1 MNEIDVPPSVWRAF
15 VQVARLRSF
24 SKAARALSSRQSTV
38 STQIRRL
45 EDQIGQPLFARTT
58 RSVRLTPL
66 AEHLL
71 PVAEEIVGLQSIASA
86 RLADAPLSGQL
97 RVLASAPLFAIYE
110 MHRLFARFMRTHPDL
125 RLTTRCAP
133 DEELAKADPAD
144 YDLVIGAGN
153 LPAHG
158 AASSRPVRRERLRW
172 YGQRSGVTDPRRAS
186 LVLLSPF
193 TSAVR
198 AGERHVAVHADDL
211 ETAVRCVKAGIGVS
225 LLPVAEAAR
234 FDLAPL
240 DGTGLPAVPKLDIR
254 IVAPEQPGPAAT
266 ALRNQL
272 LHWLRERSRTEEA

>member
-1 MNEIDVPPSVWRAF
+1 MNEVDVPPSVWRAF

-24 SKAARALSSRQSTV
+24 SSAARALSSRQSTV

-97 RVLASAPLFAIYE
+97 RVLASAPLFSIYE
-110 MHRLFARFMRTHPDL
+110 LHRLFARFMRTHPDL
-125 RLTTRCAP
+125 RLTTRCVP
-133 DEELAKADPAD
+133 DAALSSAAAGD
-144 YDLVIGAGN
+144 YDLMIGAGS
-153 LPAHG
+153 LPG
-158 AASSRPVRRERLRW
+158 DAASMRPVRRERLRW
-172 YGQRSGVTDPRRAS
+172 YGQRSGVTDLRRAA
-186 LVLLSPF
+186 LVMLSPF
-193 TSAVR
+193 TSAIRV
-198 AGERHVAVHADDL
+198 GDRHVAVHADDL

-240 DGTGLPAVPKLDIR
+240 EGPGLPAVPKLDIR
-254 IVAPEQPGPAAT
+254 IVAPDQPGPAAT

-272 LHWLRERSRTEEA
+272 LHWLRERSRTEDS

>member
-1 MNEIDVPPSVWRAF
+1 
-15 VQVARLRSF
+15 
-24 SKAARALSSRQSTV
+24 
-38 STQIRRL
+38 
-45 EDQIGQPLFARTT
+45 FARTT

>member
-1 MNEIDVPPSVWRAF
+1 PSVWRAF

-45 EDQIGQPLFARTT
+45 EDQIGQPLFSRTT

-86 RLADAPLSGQL
+86 RLADAPLSGEL

-110 MHRLFARFMRTHPDL
+110 MHRLFARFIRTHPEL
-125 RLTTRCAP
+125 RLGTRCAP
-133 DEELAKADPAD
+133 DADLASAAPDD
-144 YDLVIGAGN
+144 YDLVIGAGS
-153 LPAHG
+153 LPG
-158 AASSRPVRRERLRW
+158 AAGSQRPVRRERLRW
-172 YGQRSGVTDPRRAS
+172 YGQRSGVTDLRRAS
-186 LVLLSPF
+186 LVLLPPF
-193 TSAVR
+193 TDSIKL
-198 AGERHVAVHADDL
+198 GDRHVAVQADDL
-211 ETAVRCVKAGIGVS
+211 DTAVRCVKAGMGVS

-240 DGTGLPAVPKLDIR
+240 EGTGLPAVPKLDIR
-254 IVAPEQPGPAAT
+254 IVAPE
-266 ALRNQL
+266 
-272 LHWLRERSRTEEA
+272 